1 MERST
6 DGWVA
11 LFNEQD
17 DEHLAREYTIMLNVA
32 LAVFALFTTLC
43 TVTLLSH
50 SPTSAAAPKERIA
63 LMLSGSRCREV
74 QQTFETAL
82 RQTDGV
88 FAVDGSSV
96 PGHLLIDVEEG
107 KTSAKDILTVAQTTL
122 GTALS
127 CQVELMQSCITAST
141 HTGAHAPA
149 K

>member
-32 LAVFALFTTLC
+32 WAVFALFTTLC

-50 SPTSAAAPKERIA
+50 SPASAGAPKERIA

-74 QQTFETAL
+74 QQTLETAL

-88 FAVDGSSV
+88 FAVDGTSV
-96 PGHLLIDVEEG
+96 TGHLLIDVEEG
-107 KTSAKDILTVAQTTL
+107 KISARDTLTIARTAL
-122 GTALS
+122 GNALS
-127 CQVELMQSCITAST
+127 CQVELMQSCITAPK
-141 HTGAHAPA
+141 HTGAEASA